1 LTENRQAFRFV
12 HFDPEVCRGHTA
24 CVRACPTKAI
34 RRIDKHKVH
43 VIGQCIGCGECI
55 RVCDAGAVSAAAN
68 DIQPLGR
75 DHIAIALV
83 SPVLYA
89 QFPGVM
95 PKDIL
100 MGLRQMGFR
109 HTIDMSYFLEMFHY
123 ATEEFIQRNRQS
135 SKAHWPLISPVCPV
149 VVRLIAHQFPSLM
162 PHVLPVL
169 RPVALMAREV
179 KRRIIPYY
187 QETGEAVVL
196 YYINPCP
203 TKANPIGSDSGR
215 PPDIPE
221 IALGI
226 NFIYPDLSRELEQ
239 IKQSDVIPF
248 DQPRFEY
255 ETCATGNASMWAVS
269 GGEIAE
275 MDFDRTLAV
284 SGMQETIAYLQ
295 KIEMGLFKDIEYIEF
310 RTCREGCLGGVLTAI
325 DKYLAKSAV
334 QKMVNLFGLGRRL
347 PRENVLR
354 MYEKGHF
361 QTEKSPDKLTELY
374 GKKNEA
380 LSIASLQEIEKILEL
395 VKGTDCAA
403 CGAPDCRT
411 FAEDVVRGSASLKDC
426 LWLSARSNIKYKRK
440 KELGN
445 MTVNDLVA
453 RCGLQ
458 VAAGEKGLERRI
470 QDGYCGDL
478 LSEIMA
484 NAPEGCVWLTIQGHQ
499 NIVAVAVLRE
509 MAAVIITGDQT
520 PDAET
525 LQKADQEGIPVLL
538 SSDSAY
544 QLAGRLYTM
553 GVGNFQNRE

>member
-1 LTENRQAFRFV
+1 LKDNRKPSCFV
-12 HFDPEVCRGHTA
+12 HFDQKLCRGHTA
-24 CVRACPTKAI
+24 CVRVCPTKAI
-34 RRIDKHKVH
+34 RRVSKRMVH

-55 RVCDAGAVSAAAN
+55 RVCDAGAVSAATTG
-68 DIQPLGR
+68 IETLGR
-75 DHIAIALV
+75 DHVAIALV

-135 SKAHWPLISPVCPV
+135 NTSRWPLISPVCPV

-169 RPVALMAREV
+169 RPAALMAREV
-179 KRRIIPYY
+179 KRHIIPYY
-187 QETGEAVVL
+187 QETGEAVAL

-203 TKANPIGSDSGR
+203 TKMDPACSNPGR
-215 PPDIPE
+215 KPDIPE

-226 NFIYPDLSRELEQ
+226 NYIYPELARKVEQ
-239 IKQSDVIPF
+239 ITQSDVIPF
-248 DQPRFEY
+248 DQPRFEF
-255 ETCATGNASMWAVS
+255 ETCATGNASKWAMS

-275 MDFDRTLAV
+275 MEIDRSLAV

-295 KIEMGLFKDIEYIEF
+295 KIELGLFKDIEYIEF

-347 PRENVLR
+347 SRENVLR

-361 QTEKSPDKLTELY
+361 QTEKSPAKLIELY
-374 GKKNEA
+374 GKKKEA

-395 VKGTDCAA
+395 LKGTDCAA

-426 LWLSARSNIKYKRK
+426 IWLSARSNIKYKRK
-440 KELGN
+440 KGRGN
-445 MTVNDLVA
+445 MTVNDLVVQF
-453 RCGLQ
+453 GLR
-458 VAAGEKGLERRI
+458 VAAGEKGLER
-470 QDGYCGDL
+470 QVEDGYCGDL

-509 MAAVIITGDQT
+509 MAAIIITGGQT
-520 PDAET
+520 PDNET
-525 LQKADQEGIPVLL
+525 LQKANQEAMPILL
-538 SSDSAY
+538 WSDSTY
-544 QLAGRLYTM
+544 RLAGRLYSM
-553 GVGNFQNRE
+553 GVGSSR